1 MVVLQC
7 SKVMDRYK
15 QVQYACAVALIVSSI
30 ALVAFQVIDIKDVA
44 AGLLYYVAQA
54 FLLAGSIFGLS
65 YYVDKLTKRGESS
78 REDTGTA
85 LK

>member
-1 MVVLQC
+1 
-7 SKVMDRYK
+7 MDRYK

-30 ALVAFQVIDIKDVA
+30 GLVAYQVIDIKDVA

-65 YYVDKLTKRGESS
+65 YYVDKIVRKSS
-78 REDTGTA
+78 GQSQSSVR
-85 LK
+85 